1 MLHKRVLW
9 IAAVVI
15 ALMLPSAIAQDAP
28 QSEEETP
35 AGDVK
40 QKSRF
45 ERRGDARRARIM
57 EKYEATGETLACV
70 PMRSLRQ
77 SIVLDNR
84 TIFFEGRGRRGYMNH
99 LQNDCPGLL
108 REQRFAYANSFGAVC
123 RAEIITI
130 LDNFGRTWGSC
141 GLGNFEEYKQKPKD
155 ADDSK

>member
-1 MLHKRVLW
+1 MYKRVFW
-9 IAAVVI
+9 IVAVAI
-15 ALMLPSAIAQDAP
+15 TLMFPAAIAQDAP
-28 QSEEETP
+28 QPETETSTD
-35 AGDVK
+35 DVRK
-40 QKSRF
+40 KSRF

-77 SIVLDNR
+77 SIILDNR

-141 GLGNFEEYKQKPKD
+141 GLGNFEEYKQKTKD
-155 ADDSK
+155 TDDSK